1 MNVERMKELKIMK
14 ALRYLLIVMGL
25 MSVLSISAQALAQ
38 QPEVYMQS
46 TSGMVYSGSQ
56 LPSAAAQGTYVTG
69 TTIGTYNPANVNGPH
84 RAKKED
90 NPGGGFNPGGGE
102 PGPGDN
108 SEPWEDPLGDAV
120 WPLALLALAFA
131 FGKWIARTKPL
142 R

>member
-1 MNVERMKELKIMK
+1 MKELKIMK

-108 SEPWEDPLGDAV
+108 SEPWEDPLGNV
-120 WPLALLALAFA
+120 MWPLVLMALSYMAVRT
-131 FGKWIARTKPL
+131 ARK
-142 R
+142 RKGAVSK

>member
-1 MNVERMKELKIMK
+1 MKELKIMK

-46 TSGMVYSGSQ
+46 TSGMAYSGSQ

-108 SEPWEDPLGDAV
+108 SEPWEDPLGDV
-120 WPLALLALAFA
+120 MWPLLALAA
-131 FGKWIARTKPL
+131 AYALL
-142 R
+142 RVYRRKRSV

>member
-1 MNVERMKELKIMK
+1 MK

-38 QPEVYMQS
+38 EPQAQMQS
-46 TSGMVYSGSQ
+46 TSIMAGSGSQ

-108 SEPWEDPLGDAV
+108 SEPWEDPLGDAA
-120 WPLALLALAFA
+120 WPLMLLAFA
-131 FGKWIARTKPL
+131 FAIYKVRTRK
-142 R
+142 RVERQ

>member
-1 MNVERMKELKIMK
+1 MK
-14 ALRYLLIVMGL
+14 ALRYLLIVIAMVSFLG
-25 MSVLSISAQALAQ
+25 VNAQGLAQ
-38 QPEVYMQS
+38 QPQAQMQS
-46 TSGMVYSGSQ
+46 TSIMAGSGSQ

-108 SEPWEDPLGDAV
+108 TEPWEDPIGDAG
-120 WPLALLALAFA
+120 WPLAMLALAYVCVRA
-131 FGKWIARTKPL
+131 FLKRKRACGNGE
-142 R
+142 

>member
-1 MNVERMKELKIMK
+1 MK

-38 QPEVYMQS
+38 QPQAQMHT
-46 TSGMVYSGSQ
+46 TSIMAGSGSQ

-84 RAKKED
+84 RAKKDD

-108 SEPWEDPLGDAV
+108 TEPWEDPIGDAG
-120 WPLALLALAFA
+120 WPLAMLAAAFM
-131 FGKWIARTKPL
+131 L
-142 R
+142 RVYMRKRSV

>member
-1 MNVERMKELKIMK
+1 MKELKIMK

-108 SEPWEDPLGDAV
+108 SEPWEDPLDDV
-120 WPLALLALAFA
+120 MWPLLALAA
-131 FGKWIARTKPL
+131 AYALL
-142 R
+142 RVYRRKRSV

>member
-1 MNVERMKELKIMK
+1 MK

-38 QPEVYMQS
+38 QPQAQMQS
-46 TSGMVYSGSQ
+46 TSIMAGSGSQ

-84 RAKKED
+84 RAKKDD

-108 SEPWEDPLGDAV
+108 TEPWEDPIGDAG
-120 WPLALLALAFA
+120 WPLAMLAAAYALLRVYQR
-131 FGKWIARTKPL
+131 KR
-142 R
+142 RV

>member
-1 MNVERMKELKIMK
+1 MK

-38 QPEVYMQS
+38 QPQAQMHT
-46 TSGMVYSGSQ
+46 TSIMAGSGSQ

-69 TTIGTYNPANVNGPH
+69 TTIGTYSPANVNGPH
-84 RAKKED
+84 RAKKDD

-108 SEPWEDPLGDAV
+108 TEPWEDPIGDAG
-120 WPLALLALAFA
+120 WPLAMLAAAYALLRLWR
-131 FGKWIARTKPL
+131 KR
-142 R
+142 RV

>member
-1 MNVERMKELKIMK
+1 MKELKIMK

-46 TSGMVYSGSQ
+46 TSSMVYSGSQ

-108 SEPWEDPLGDAV
+108 SEPWEDSLGDV
-120 WPLALLALAFA
+120 MWPLLALAA
-131 FGKWIARTKPL
+131 AYALL
-142 R
+142 RVYRRKRSV